1 MFICKAKFP
10 WSDNP
15 SWLAH
20 YQGSC
25 TGLMLDKI
33 LYLVNYLNMTV
44 YIVNVD
50 KERINIMRL
59 VHGTGLDVASNASR
73 EGVPNTLLSRS

>member
-1 MFICKAKFP
+1 
-10 WSDNP
+10 
-15 SWLAH
+15 
-20 YQGSC
+20 
-25 TGLMLDKI
+25 MLDKI